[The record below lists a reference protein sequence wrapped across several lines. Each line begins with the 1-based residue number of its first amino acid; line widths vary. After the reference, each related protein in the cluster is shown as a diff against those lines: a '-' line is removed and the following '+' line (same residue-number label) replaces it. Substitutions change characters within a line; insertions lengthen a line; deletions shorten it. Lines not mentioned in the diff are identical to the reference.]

1 MDVEKI
7 FHMKGGI
14 GNESYAKN
22 SSLQRRALDMVK
34 NIRIDTI
41 IDLYVTLT
49 PQSLSIADL
58 GCSSGPNTLSVIQ
71 EIVQVIDEASSK
83 ISQPTPEFRVSLND
97 LPSNDFN
104 SIFTGLPDFYKGLLN
119 LNGKKEGRKRSKAAA
134 APLVFIAGVPGTFY
148 GRLFPANSLHFIHSS
163 NSLHWLSK
171 VPPAIYGEGGKSINK
186 GNIYICESSPTIVSK
201 AYLSQFQDDFSVFL
215 RSRSDELVVGGRMVL
230 IFLGR
235 KESDHRNE
243 RGNTFLW
250 ALFAKA
256 MVQLVAQGEV
266 TEEKLDS
273 YEVHFY
279 APSKDEIEDEVN
291 KQGSFEIDQ
300 LEMFETERPGSGTS
314 MKDGEVLS
322 YGTMVSMAVRAIQ
335 ESMLQYHFGEALN
348 IDHLFDVY
356 AKLLDEEIV
365 KEDIRPLSFILVLR
379 KLLT

>member
-22 SSLQRRALDMVK
+22 SSLQKRALDVVK
-34 NIRIDTI
+34 SIRIDTI
-41 IDLYVTLT
+41 IDLYLTLT

-71 EIVQVIDEASSK
+71 EIVEVIDEASNK
-83 ISQPTPEFRVSLND
+83 ISQATPEFRVSLND

-104 SIFTGLPDFYKGLLN
+104 SIFTGLPDFYKGLVN
-119 LNGKKEGRKRSKAAA
+119 INGKEGRKRSKAAAA

-171 VPPAIYGEGGKSINK
+171 VPPAIYGDGGKSINK
-186 GNIYICESSPTIVSK
+186 GNIYICESSPAIVSK

-215 RSRSDELVVGGRMVL
+215 QSRSDELVVGGRMVL

-235 KESDHRNE
+235 KESDHCNE
-243 RGNTFLW
+243 RGNAFLW

-256 MVQLVAQGEV
+256 MAQLVSQGEV

-291 KQGSFEIDQ
+291 RQGSFEIDQ
-300 LEMFETERPGSGTS
+300 LEMFETERPGSGG

-335 ESMLQYHFGEALN
+335 ESMLQYHFGEGLN

-356 AKLLDEEIV
+356 AKLLDDEIV

-379 KLLT
+379 KLFT

>member
-22 SSLQRRALDMVK
+22 SSLQRRALDVVK
-34 NIRIDTI
+34 SIRIDTI
-41 IDLYVTLT
+41 IDLYVRLT
-49 PQSLSIADL
+49 PESLSIADL

-71 EIVQVIDEASSK
+71 EIVEVIDEASNK

-104 SIFTGLPDFYKGLLN
+104 SIFTGLPDFYKEL
-119 LNGKKEGRKRSKAAA
+119 SKAAGT

-171 VPPAIYGEGGKSINK
+171 VPPAIYGDGGKSINK
-186 GNIYICESSPTIVSK
+186 GNIYICESSPAIVSK

-215 RSRSDELVVGGRMVL
+215 QSRSEELVVGGRMVL

-235 KESDHRNE
+235 KESDHCNE
-243 RGNTFLW
+243 RGNAFLW

-256 MVQLVAQGEV
+256 MARLVSQGEV

-279 APSKDEIEDEVN
+279 APSKEEIEDEVN

-300 LEMFETERPGSGTS
+300 LEMFETERPGRGG
-314 MKDGEVLS
+314 MKDGKVLS

-335 ESMLQYHFGEALN
+335 ESMLQYHFGEGLN

-379 KLLT
+379 KLFT

>member
-22 SSLQRRALDMVK
+22 SSLQKRALDMVK
-34 NIRIDTI
+34 TIRINTI

-49 PQSLSIADL
+49 PQSFSIADL

-71 EIVQVIDEASSK
+71 EIVQVIDEAS
-83 ISQPTPEFRVSLND
+83 N
-97 LPSNDFN
+97 
-104 SIFTGLPDFYKGLLN
+104 FYKGLVN
-119 LNGKKEGRKRSKAAA
+119 INGKQGRKRSG
-134 APLVFIAGVPGTFY
+134 PLVFIAGVPGTFY

-171 VPPAIYGEGGKSINK
+171 VPPAIYGDRNKSINK
-186 GNIYICESSPTIVSK
+186 GNIYVCESSPAIVSK

-215 RSRSDELVVGGRMVL
+215 QSRSDELVVGGRMVL
-230 IFLGR
+230 ILLGR
-235 KESDHRNE
+235 KESDHCNE
-243 RGNTFLW
+243 RGNAFLW

-256 MVQLVAQGEV
+256 MTLLVSQGEV

-300 LEMFETERPGSGTS
+300 LEMFETERPGSGG

-322 YGTMVSMAVRAIQ
+322 YGTMVSMAARAIQ
-335 ESMLQYHFGEALN
+335 ESMLQYHFGEGLN

-379 KLLT
+379 KLFT

>member
-22 SSLQRRALDMVK
+22 SSLQKRALDMVK
-34 NIRIDTI
+34 SIRIDTI

-49 PQSLSIADL
+49 PESFAIADL

-71 EIVQVIDEASSK
+71 EIVEVIDEASNK
-83 ISQPTPEFRVSLND
+83 ISQATPEFRVSLND
-97 LPSNDFN
+97 LSSNDFN
-104 SIFTGLPDFYKGLLN
+104 SIFTGLPDFYKGLVN
-119 LNGKKEGRKRSKAAA
+119 IFGKQGRKRSKAAA
-134 APLVFIAGVPGTFY
+134 PLVFVAGVPGTFY

-171 VPPAIYGEGGKSINK
+171 VPPAIYGHGGRSINK
-186 GNIYICESSPTIVSK
+186 GNIYICESSPAIVSN

-215 RSRSDELVVGGRMVL
+215 QSRSEELVVGGRMVL

-235 KESDHRNE
+235 KESDHCNE
-243 RGNTFLW
+243 RGNAFLW
-250 ALFAKA
+250 ALFTKA
-256 MVQLVAQGEV
+256 MAQLVSQGEV

-300 LEMFETERPGSGTS
+300 LEMFETERPGSGG

-335 ESMLQYHFGEALN
+335 ESMLQYHFGEGLN

-379 KLLT
+379 KLFS

>member
-22 SSLQRRALDMVK
+22 SSLQKRALDMVK
-34 NIRIDTI
+34 TIRINTI

-49 PQSLSIADL
+49 PQSFSIADL

-104 SIFTGLPDFYKGLLN
+104 SIFTGLPDFYKGLVN
-119 LNGKKEGRKRSKAAA
+119 INGKQGRKRSG
-134 APLVFIAGVPGTFY
+134 PSVFIAGVPGTFY

-171 VPPAIYGEGGKSINK
+171 VPPAIYGDRNRSINK
-186 GNIYICESSPTIVSK
+186 GNIYVCESSPAIVSK

-215 RSRSDELVVGGRMVL
+215 QSRSDELVVGGRMVL
-230 IFLGR
+230 ILLGR
-235 KESDHRNE
+235 KESDHCNE
-243 RGNTFLW
+243 RGNAFLW

-256 MVQLVAQGEV
+256 MTLLVSQGEV

-300 LEMFETERPGSGTS
+300 LEMFETERPGSGG

-322 YGTMVSMAVRAIQ
+322 YGTMVSMAARAIQ
-335 ESMLQYHFGEALN
+335 ESMLQYHFGEGLN

-379 KLLT
+379 KLFT

>member
-14 GNESYAKN
+14 GNESYARN
-22 SSLQRRALDMVK
+22 SSLQKRALDMVK
-34 NIRIDTI
+34 SIRIDTI

-71 EIVQVIDEASSK
+71 EIVEVIDEASSK

-119 LNGKKEGRKRSKAAA
+119 IGKEGRKRSRA

-148 GRLFPANSLHFIHSS
+148 GRLFPANSLHLIHSS

-171 VPPAIYGEGGKSINK
+171 VPPAVYGEGGKSVNK
-186 GNIYICESSPTIVSK
+186 GNIYICESSPAIVSK
-201 AYLSQFQDDFSVFL
+201 AYLSQFQDDFSAFL
-215 RSRSDELVVGGRMVL
+215 QSRSEELVVGGRMVL

-235 KESDHRNE
+235 KETDHQSE
-243 RGNTFLW
+243 RGNAFLW
-250 ALFAKA
+250 GLFAKA
-256 MVQLVAQGEV
+256 MAQLVSQGEV
-266 TEEKLDS
+266 AEEKFDS

-300 LEMFETERPGSGTS
+300 LEMFETERPGSGG

-335 ESMLQYHFGEALN
+335 ESMLQYHFGEGLN

-356 AKLLDEEIV
+356 AELLDEEIV

-379 KLLT
+379 KLFT